1 MKVTKTQMAY
11 QLRIRSLATGRC
23 AKEVD
28 IWDLKISS
36 WTAEQDGAWISNLPD
51 VRKPPAEGFHAPAE
65 ESVAYLKRQGEW
77 DRQHDALLQIARN
90 RNCDLVPIAISQS

>member
-1 MKVTKTQMAY
+1 MAY
-11 QLRIRSLATGRC
+11 QCRIRSLVTGRW

-36 WTAEQDGAWISNLPD
+36 WTAEQNGAWISNLPD
-51 VRKPPAEGFHAPAE
+51 VREPPAEGFHASTE

-77 DRQHDALLQIARN
+77 DRQHDALLQIAKN
-90 RNCDLVPIAISQS
+90 HNCDLVPIAISQS